1 MGHGVGRSAQSNGL
15 VRCRQNSSAGLG
27 TTEAFFDFVHTRTAG
42 HRTRTQGRGHGT
54 RSRSDALARAGAS
67 TAIDAGRA
75 VDACTG
81 EGRAAARP
89 RGLEC
94 VEYFIKP
101 VKYMSV

>member
-1 MGHGVGRSAQSNGL
+1 MWAAALNQV
-15 VRCRQNSSAGLG
+15 VW
-27 TTEAFFDFVHTRTAG
+27 FVADKTPVPASELRKHFLCIRTAG

-94 VEYFIKP
+94 VEYFIKR

>member
-1 MGHGVGRSAQSNGL
+1 MWAAALNQVVWFVADKAPVPASD
-15 VRCRQNSSAGLG
+15 
-27 TTEAFFDFVHTRTAG
+27 TTASIFVHTRTAG